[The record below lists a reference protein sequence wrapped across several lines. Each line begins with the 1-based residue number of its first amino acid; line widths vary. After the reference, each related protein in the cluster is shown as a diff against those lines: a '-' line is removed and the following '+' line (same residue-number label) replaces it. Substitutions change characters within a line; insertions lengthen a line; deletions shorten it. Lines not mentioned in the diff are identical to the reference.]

1 MTNHSYDVLIV
12 GGGVMGCS
20 IAYHLMKAEPK
31 LKVLVIERDS
41 SYEHASTTL
50 SVGGIRIQFSLKENI
65 LISLYAQEILRYFE
79 DEMAVEGEKPD
90 IGFRR
95 EGYLFLIDR
104 EGERGARTTLAL
116 QKGLGAEV
124 EWWSPDKIKKEFP
137 LLDVSPWVG
146 GTYGP
151 QDGYL
156 DGYAFLMAYR
166 AKARSLGALFKEGTV
181 SSLEKHGSK
190 MTGVVLTSNE
200 RYEAPVVVNAA
211 GAWSAEIANTAGVR
225 LPVEPVKR
233 QVFAFKSSV
242 RLEKPLP
249 LIIPPSNL
257 YFRTETGGL
266 FLVGHSFDD
275 DPVGFDFTWDRKR
288 FEDVLWPEL
297 AEIVPAFDSLKLVRG
312 WAGLY
317 DVNRLDGNSI
327 LGPWPEVKGLYIVCG
342 FSGHGLQQAP
352 AVGRYLSELILEKK
366 PSMDLSIFGPA
377 RILEGRPLSE
387 TGLV

>member
-1 MTNHSYDVLIV
+1 
-12 GGGVMGCS
+12 
-20 IAYHLMKAEPK
+20 
-31 LKVLVIERDS
+31 
-41 SYEHASTTL
+41 
-50 SVGGIRIQFSLKENI
+50 
-65 LISLYAQEILRYFE
+65 
-79 DEMAVEGEKPD
+79 
-90 IGFRR
+90 
-95 EGYLFLIDR
+95 LIDR
-104 EGERGARTTLAL
+104 EGEKGARSSLVL
-116 QKGLGAEV
+116 QKEVGAEV

-137 LLDVSPWVG
+137 LLDVSLWVG

-166 AKARSLGALFKEGTV
+166 AKARSLGVMFENGTV
-181 SSLEKHGSK
+181 SSLEKHASEIA
-190 MTGVVLTSNE
+190 GVVLTSNE

-211 GAWSAEIANTAGVR
+211 GAWSAEIANTAGVK

-233 QVFAFKSSV
+233 QVFAFKSSIA
-242 RLEKPLP
+242 LEKPLP
-249 LIIPPSNL
+249 LIIPPSGL

-288 FEDVLWPEL
+288 FQDVLWPEL

-317 DVNRLDGNSI
+317 DVNRLDGNAI
-327 LGPWPEVKGLYIVCG
+327 LGQWPEVKGLYIVCG

-366 PSMDLSIFGPA
+366 ASLDLGIFGPT
-377 RILEGRPLSE
+377 RILEGRPLTE
-387 TGLV
+387 AGLV

>member
-1 MTNHSYDVLIV
+1 MANHSFDVLIV

-124 EWWSPDKIKKEFP
+124 EWWSPDEIKREFP
-137 LLDVSPWVG
+137 LIDVSPWVG